1 MFFVLIVLIVLIVLV
16 LRVFL
21 DVLFLICAV
30 FDLAF
35 IARCLSVLLLVMML
49 CVDVS
54 FFKIE

>member
-16 LRVFL
+16 LRVAL

-35 IARCLSVLLLVMML
+35 IARFLSVLLLVMML
-49 CVDVS
+49 CVDIS
-54 FFKIE
+54 F